1 MRCTKCGSN
10 QLVTVDSRENKT
22 RNATRRRRACLA
34 CDHRFTTM
42 EYPIEDVR
50 NMDEKNRE
58 THKAVA
64 ALIAV
69 VEKYAKE
76 QE

>member
-10 QLVTVDSRENKT
+10 QLFTVDSRENKT

-42 EYPIEDVR
+42 EFAKDDVR
-50 NMDEKNRE
+50 KMEEENQELHRAILALVEVVKKYEKERE
-58 THKAVA
+58 
-64 ALIAV
+64 
-69 VEKYAKE
+69 
-76 QE
+76 